1 MRTLVIDA
9 AALARNLDRLR
20 RAASARIIGVVKGNG
35 YGLGLTDYAR
45 FLTEHGVDMLAVST
59 AEEAAALRQ
68 AGIAAEVLM
77 LSSTAVPR
85 DVAVLLDCGAI
96 LTVGSCA
103 AAETVSAVAVEKGVT
118 ARVHVKMDTGMGRF
132 GFLPQDVTEAA
143 ALLKSLPSMRVEGV
157 FTHFAN
163 AADEALTRRQYQQ
176 FQEGAALLERAG
188 IETGLRHV
196 CASSAFLRYPEM
208 QLDAVSFL
216 IPDGT
221 LFCAFMGTDRSLVGW
236 KENLNLSF
244 MDAVPAQTGAVA
256 YVEDMARHC
265 PDRPLRIG
273 GHSKGGNL
281 AAYAALHI
289 DGALQRT
296 RLLDTYNNDGP
307 GFRKDVTDTEEY
319 RRVAAKLHTYI
330 PASSI
335 VGVLLEHTED
345 YTVVAS
351 SSRAVMQH
359 EPLTW
364 TVQGR
369 QFVRCPE
376 RSELGKA
383 SDDVL
388 RQWIAS
394 MSRQER
400 EEFSESLYDMLTQGG
415 KLRSLEEVR
424 QKDILRLL
432 AADEK
437 NKGIVSEV
445 LRRLVTDVRDEV
457 LRSAEAGLKGTAE
470 TLKETAGSLYQAGQK
485 ALEKRK

>member
-1 MRTLVIDA
+1 MNEVVTIVVNNLLEIVFAVLGASFTALVIPWLKDTG
-9 AALARNLDRLR
+9 LPWLKEKRLY
-20 RAASARIIGVVKGNG
+20 SIVKK
-35 YGLGLTDYAR
+35 
-45 FLTEHGVDMLAVST
+45 FV
-59 AEEAAALRQ
+59 EAAA
-68 AGIAAEVLM
+68 
-77 LSSTAVPR
+77 
-85 DVAVLLDCGAI
+85 
-96 LTVGSCA
+96 
-103 AAETVSAVAVEKGVT
+103 
-118 ARVHVKMDTGMGRF
+118 
-132 GFLPQDVTEAA
+132 
-143 ALLKSLPSMRVEGV
+143 
-157 FTHFAN
+157 
-163 AADEALTRRQYQQ
+163 
-176 FQEGAALLERAG
+176 
-188 IETGLRHV
+188 
-196 CASSAFLRYPEM
+196 
-208 QLDAVSFL
+208 
-216 IPDGT
+216 
-221 LFCAFMGTDRSLVGW
+221 
-236 KENLNLSF
+236 KE
-244 MDAVPAQTGAVA
+244 
-256 YVEDMARHC
+256 E
-265 PDRPLRIG
+265 RPLELC

-296 RLLDTYNNDGP
+296 RLLDAYNNDGP

-351 SSRAVMQH
+351 SSRAIMQH

>member
-1 MRTLVIDA
+1 MDKNEKTVETTVFDYLRWRGDLTFAQDA
-9 AALARNLDRLR
+9 FNEVDNLILCIIAYLNFRRFPELTAREPE
-20 RAASARIIGVVKGNG
+20 K
-35 YGLGLTDYAR
+35 
-45 FLTEHGVDMLAVST
+45 
-59 AEEAAALRQ
+59 
-68 AGIAAEVLM
+68 
-77 LSSTAVPR
+77 
-85 DVAVLLDCGAI
+85 AVLLGDIVPRMTTEDEQQGLSPNDYI
-96 LTVGSCA
+96 PLMRLA
-103 AAETVSAVAVEKGVT
+103 ADS
-118 ARVHVKMDTGMGRF
+118 RRF
-132 GFLPQDVTEAA
+132 GGVRMLGYEAV
-143 ALLKSLPSMRVEGV
+143 R
-157 FTHFAN
+157 
-163 AADEALTRRQYQQ
+163 DE
-176 FQEGAALLERAG
+176 EK
-188 IETGLRHV
+188 
-196 CASSAFLRYPEM
+196 EM

-216 IPDGT
+216 VPDGT

-244 MDAVPAQTGAVA
+244 MDAVPAQLGAVA

-265 PDRPLRIG
+265 PGRPLRIG
-273 GHSKGGNL
+273 GHSKGCNL
-281 AAYAALHI
+281 AAYAAMHI
-289 DGALQRT
+289 DPELQRT
-296 RLLDTYNNDGP
+296 RLLDAYNNDGP

-319 RRVAAKLHTYI
+319 RRIAQKLHTYI

-470 TLKETAGSLYQAGQK
+470 TLKETAGNLYQAGQK

>member
-1 MRTLVIDA
+1 MDKNEKTVETTVFDYLRWRGDLTFAQDSFNEVDNLVLCIIAYLNFRRFPELKSREADKA
-9 AALARNLDRLR
+9 VPLGDVVAR
-20 RAASARIIGVVKGNG
+20 
-35 YGLGLTDYAR
+35 
-45 FLTEHGVDMLAVST
+45 MT
-59 AEEAAALRQ
+59 AEDEQQGLSPNDYIPLMRL
-68 AGIAAEVLM
+68 AAE
-77 LSSTAVPR
+77 SQ
-85 DVAVLLDCGAI
+85 
-96 LTVGSCA
+96 
-103 AAETVSAVAVEKGVT
+103 
-118 ARVHVKMDTGMGRF
+118 RF
-132 GFLPQDVTEAA
+132 GGVRMLGYEAV
-143 ALLKSLPSMRVEGV
+143 R
-157 FTHFAN
+157 
-163 AADEALTRRQYQQ
+163 DE
-176 FQEGAALLERAG
+176 EK
-188 IETGLRHV
+188 
-196 CASSAFLRYPEM
+196 EM

-296 RLLDTYNNDGP
+296 RLLDAYNNDGP

-351 SSRAVMQH
+351 SSHAVMQH

-369 QFVRCPE
+369 QFVRCSE

-470 TLKETAGSLYQAGQK
+470 TLKETAGNLYQAGQK

>member
-1 MRTLVIDA
+1 M
-9 AALARNLDRLR
+9 
-20 RAASARIIGVVKGNG
+20 
-35 YGLGLTDYAR
+35 
-45 FLTEHGVDMLAVST
+45 
-59 AEEAAALRQ
+59 
-68 AGIAAEVLM
+68 
-77 LSSTAVPR
+77 
-85 DVAVLLDCGAI
+85 
-96 LTVGSCA
+96 
-103 AAETVSAVAVEKGVT
+103 
-118 ARVHVKMDTGMGRF
+118 
-132 GFLPQDVTEAA
+132 
-143 ALLKSLPSMRVEGV
+143 
-157 FTHFAN
+157 
-163 AADEALTRRQYQQ
+163 
-176 FQEGAALLERAG
+176 
-188 IETGLRHV
+188 
-196 CASSAFLRYPEM
+196 
-208 QLDAVSFL
+208 
-216 IPDGT
+216 
-221 LFCAFMGTDRSLVGW
+221 
-236 KENLNLSF
+236 
-244 MDAVPAQTGAVA
+244 
-256 YVEDMARHC
+256 
-265 PDRPLRIG
+265 
-273 GHSKGGNL
+273 
-281 AAYAALHI
+281 
-289 DGALQRT
+289 
-296 RLLDTYNNDGP
+296 
-307 GFRKDVTDTEEY
+307 
-319 RRVAAKLHTYI
+319 AAKLHTYI

-369 QFVRCPE
+369 QFVRCSE

>member
-1 MRTLVIDA
+1 MPLGDVV
-9 AALARNLDRLR
+9 AR
-20 RAASARIIGVVKGNG
+20 
-35 YGLGLTDYAR
+35 
-45 FLTEHGVDMLAVST
+45 MT
-59 AEEAAALRQ
+59 AEDEQQGLSPNDYIPLMRL
-68 AGIAAEVLM
+68 AAE
-77 LSSTAVPR
+77 SR
-85 DVAVLLDCGAI
+85 
-96 LTVGSCA
+96 
-103 AAETVSAVAVEKGVT
+103 
-118 ARVHVKMDTGMGRF
+118 RF
-132 GFLPQDVTEAA
+132 GGVRMLGYEAV
-143 ALLKSLPSMRVEGV
+143 R
-157 FTHFAN
+157 
-163 AADEALTRRQYQQ
+163 DE
-176 FQEGAALLERAG
+176 EK
-188 IETGLRHV
+188 
-196 CASSAFLRYPEM
+196 EM

-296 RLLDTYNNDGP
+296 RLLDAYNNDGP

-445 LRRLVTDVRDEV
+445 LRRLVTDVRNEV